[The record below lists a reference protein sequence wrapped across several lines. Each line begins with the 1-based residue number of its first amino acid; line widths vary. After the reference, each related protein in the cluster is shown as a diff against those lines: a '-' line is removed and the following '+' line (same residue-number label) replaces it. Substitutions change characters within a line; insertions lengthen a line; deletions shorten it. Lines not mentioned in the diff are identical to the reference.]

1 MIPLHILHFAHLGA
15 GSASDGVRILA
26 AWQIAQGHAVAV
38 SPPQKESPVDLP
50 AGATVLAHPRGFFA
64 GLGGSRAAF
73 ARAAV
78 MWTPDVIHVHDLDLL
93 QAALDLARRLQLPL
107 VAGVS
112 GRDDAHAAR
121 RLRDRSIDWVL
132 VPSESHRA
140 HYQTRVGIDRDRL
153 AVLPPGVDVGA
164 AGSTPYR
171 LPDGTMVVGFSGSM
185 RRSLPGITDLVAALA
200 LVAREHPVRG
210 IYLPAV
216 PGDREAMA
224 DFLTRMAKPGLVT
237 IAGETASESTAD
249 FMGDIDVFAAPAS
262 DDRIGT
268 TGLIAMASA
277 RPLLAVA
284 VGGMPELVRDGDNA
298 VLVPKRSAAA
308 LADGLRQLRDPARRR
323 QLGESARSLAA
334 SLYDIGLVGKAAIEL
349 YRTAIGGTENST
361 AAAESSTAYR
371 RITEMRS

>member
-1 MIPLHILHFAHLGA
+1 VIPLHILHFARAGA
-15 GSASDGVRILA
+15 GSAADGVRILA
-26 AWQIAQGHAVAV
+26 AWQIAQGHQVAV
-38 SPPQKESPVDLP
+38 SPPQREAAADLP
-50 AGATVLAHPRGFFA
+50 AGVTVLAHPRGFFA
-64 GLGGSRAAF
+64 GLGGARAAF
-73 ARAAV
+73 ARSAV

-107 VAGVS
+107 VANVS

-164 AGSTPYR
+164 AGATPYR
-171 LPDGTMVVGFSGSM
+171 LPDGTTVVGFTGSFK
-185 RRSLPGITDLVAALA
+185 RNLPAIADLVDALGI
-200 LVAREHPVRG
+200 VAREAPVRG
-210 IYLPAV
+210 IYLPAL
-216 PGDREAMA
+216 PGDRQAMGEFFA
-224 DFLTRMAKPGLVT
+224 RAAKPGLIT
-237 IAGETASESTAD
+237 IARESTVD
-249 FMGDIDVFAAPAS
+249 FMGDIDVFAAPGS

-268 TGLIAMASA
+268 TALAAMASA

-284 VGGMPELVRDGDNA
+284 VGGTPELVRDGDNA
-298 VLVPKRSAAA
+298 VLVPKRSAQAF
-308 LADGLRQLRDPARRR
+308 ADGLRQLRDPARRR
-323 QLGESARSLAA
+323 QLGESARALAA
-334 SLYDIGLVGKAAIEL
+334 SLYDIGLVGKAAVEL
-349 YRTAIGGTENST
+349 YRTAIGGGNAT